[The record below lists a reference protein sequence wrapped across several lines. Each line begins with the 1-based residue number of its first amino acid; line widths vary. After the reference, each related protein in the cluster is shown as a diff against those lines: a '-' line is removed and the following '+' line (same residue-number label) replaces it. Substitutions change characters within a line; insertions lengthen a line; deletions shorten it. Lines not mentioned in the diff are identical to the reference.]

1 MSNILRGGFHP
12 RRGLK
17 PVMSPRRYEVPSGYG
32 TALFPG
38 DLVTMDTTGTIKSI
52 AAGSGTILGAI
63 SHVSYVATTGFRV
76 YGPYIPASTT
86 YTPTARGSSNASYA
100 YVWDDP
106 SIEYIASVAVATT
119 AALNYAGV
127 GANMN
132 VNISTAG
139 STVYGRSGHLLDGTY
154 LASDGQMR
162 ILEMLRMPANDL
174 TSQYQQVVCMINDG
188 FHPFFS
194 NAGI

>member
-1 MSNILRGGFHP
+1 MANIVRGGFHP
-12 RRGLK
+12 RRGLNT
-17 PVMSPRRYEVPSGYG
+17 VARPRRYEVASGYG

-38 DLVTMDTTGTIKSI
+38 DLVTLVTAGVVQSA

-63 SHVSYVATTGFRV
+63 AHVSYWSGTGRI
-76 YGPYIPASTT
+76 YGQYIPASTT
-86 YTPTARGSSNASYA
+86 YSPTARGSYQASYA

-106 SIEYIASVAVATT
+106 SIEYIASVKVATT

-127 GANMN
+127 GANMA
-132 VNISTAG
+132 IAIDAG
-139 STVYGRSGHLLDGTY
+139 DTVYGRSGHKLDGTY
-154 LASDGQMR
+154 VAGDAQMR
-162 ILEMLRMPANDL
+162 ILEMLRTPGNDL
-174 TSQYQQVVCMINDG
+174 TAQYQQVVCMINDG